1 MLSSSQWCPGRE
13 SKQFYNTLKINTNLL
28 FLIKGH
34 SKSLVTIRFCIQCS
48 VLIAPLQRGAI
59 LLHVHVLYSVMHL
72 GLFGIVESV
81 QGANKI
87 TGNTSNSLELN
98 ALANDAV
105 FICMK
110 SCVHNDISIY
120 SCK

>member
-1 MLSSSQWCPGRE
+1 M
-13 SKQFYNTLKINTNLL
+13 
-28 FLIKGH
+28 
-34 SKSLVTIRFCIQCS
+34 SLQVTRNYK
-48 VLIAPLQRGAI
+48 VLYSMFGSNSPLQRGAI
-59 LLHVHVLYSVMHL
+59 LLHVHVLYSVMYL
-72 GLFGIVESV
+72 GTFGIIESV